1 MLKKVLNYIKN
12 ASTCGVL
19 VPPPTVRATKMF
31 HAFARFVAFIQVGKI
46 RIKGLETLRNLPA
59 PYIVASNHP
68 HYADAAIIPLMIN
81 APARYMM
88 AREVFEFAGGL
99 GALIGGPSGAF
110 AVDIDQGQGAPAFR
124 AAIRVLTS
132 NQRLVIFPE
141 GWAHLDGKMR
151 LFKKGAVCIAKQAAH
166 QLKHAVNI
174 VPVFLRY
181 DRYPGSWI
189 TKLNP
194 RLQYFVAFLCFWR
207 YRRGVTVVIGN
218 PISSGTLPTCNNE
231 ATTMLQNA
239 IIDLDP
245 KKFSTPEFRQT
256 FRSLLLL

>member
-1 MLKKVLNYIKN
+1 MLKKISNYVKD
-12 ASTCGVL
+12 ASTCGFL
-19 VPPPTVRATKMF
+19 VPPPTVHATKMF
-31 HAFARFVAFIQVGKI
+31 QAFARFVAFIQVGKI
-46 RIKGLETLRNLPA
+46 QIKGLETLQNLPA

-81 APARYMM
+81 APARYMV
-88 AREVFEFAGGL
+88 ACEVMQFAGGL
-99 GALIGGPSGAF
+99 GALIGAPAGAF

-151 LFKKGAVCIAKQAAH
+151 LFKKGAVCIAKQAARK
-166 QLKHAVNI
+166 LKHAVNI
-174 VPVFLRY
+174 VPVFLHY
-181 DRYPGSWI
+181 DRYPGPWI

-194 RLQYFVAFLCFWR
+194 RFQYFLAFLCFWR

-218 PISSGTLPTCNNE
+218 PISSATLPKCNDE
-231 ATTMLQNA
+231 AITMLQNA

-245 KKFSTPEFRQT
+245 KKS
-256 FRSLLLL
+256 

>member
-1 MLKKVLNYIKN
+1 MLNKISSYIKN
-12 ASTCGVL
+12 AGTCGVL

-46 RIKGLETLRNLPA
+46 RIKGLETLRQLPT
-59 PYIVASNHP
+59 PYMIASNHP
-68 HYADAAIIPLMIN
+68 HYADAAVIPLLIN

-88 AREVFEFAGGL
+88 AREVFQFFGGL
-99 GALIGGPSGAF
+99 GALIGAPMGAF

-151 LFKKGAVCIAKQAAH
+151 SFKKGAVCIAKTSANK
-166 QLKHAVNI
+166 LKHAVNI

-194 RLQYFVAFLCFWR
+194 RLQYFLTFLCFFR
-207 YRRGVTVVIGN
+207 YRRGVTVVVGN
-218 PISSGTLPTCNNE
+218 PISSATLPKCNDE
-231 ATTMLQNA
+231 ATAMLQNA

-245 KKFSTPEFRQT
+245 KNC
-256 FRSLLLL
+256 